1 MFGKV
6 DSYQFEPEFSIA
18 EQEKSN
24 AAVFVGTTA
33 NQDFTVKL

>member
-1 MFGKV
+1 MERLILIN
-6 DSYQFEPEFSIA
+6 SNQSSIA

-33 NQDFTVKL
+33 NPDFTVKL